1 MDKLKLA
8 ALFTAGIVTGAV
20 PGQVLPALNAQ
31 ASGTQVEV
39 QNFKLARGTKLVI
52 DDLSDGGHLSR
63 QEPIWFGR
71 ACGYESNLDG
81 GRIAEPCW
89 EVKLDADATFDS
101 VTAKLLDQKP

>member
-1 MDKLKLA
+1 MVA
-8 ALFTAGIVTGAV
+8 AAV
-20 PGQVLPALNAQ
+20 PVQVINSLGTAQ
-31 ASGTQVEV
+31 AAGTYVEV
-39 QNFKLARGTKLVI
+39 QNFSLARGTKLVI
-52 DDLSDGGHLSR
+52 DDLSDGGQSSR

-89 EVKLDADATFDS
+89 EVKLDVDATFDS